1 MTINEAIEMLKHAKA
16 LNEAGLLSS
25 SAAADIKSRIGEHIG
40 DSKGEQAFSAALHK
54 AFGLEPIKKCDS
66 CGHVYSDGRTICIY
80 NKDDVNEDGI
90 FVSDADVDEYDVCKD
105 CADHVRMFLE
115 GDADLN

>member
-16 LNEAGLLSS
+16 LNEAGLLTS

-40 DSKGEQAFSAALHK
+40 DSK

-66 CGHVYSDGRTICIY
+66 CGHAYSDGRTICIY

-90 FVSDADVDEYDVCKD
+90 FVSYADVDEYDVCKD
-105 CADHVRMFLE
+105 CADHVRLFLE